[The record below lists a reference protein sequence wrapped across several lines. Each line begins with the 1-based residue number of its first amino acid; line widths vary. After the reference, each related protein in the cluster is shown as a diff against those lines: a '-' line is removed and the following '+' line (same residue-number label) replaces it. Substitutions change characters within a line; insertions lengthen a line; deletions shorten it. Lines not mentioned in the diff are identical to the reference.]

1 MGMVLAGFTFTMLG
15 FALIGLAS
23 SRAAQAQVS
32 DYLVAGRATPPWIA
46 GLSAVAS
53 NNSGFMFIGAVGLTY
68 RCGLAAFWLFFAWIA
83 GDYLSW
89 LLVHRKLRER
99 SEAQD
104 NNSVTGFLAHDG
116 TSHQR
121 ALQLLLGCLTVV
133 FLTLYAAAQLKA
145 GSKAIE
151 STLQWS
157 PTSGMIMGA
166 VMVAAYSFAGGI
178 RASMWTDVAQAMVMI
193 IAMSALVWVCHQRVA
208 PLSELTQHLGA
219 IDPDLLKWSP
229 AEATLGLWPY
239 AMGWFIAGFGGIG
252 QPHMIIRAMT
262 VSSPQ
267 GVTQMR
273 RIYFTWYIL
282 FSVLTMLVGLF
293 ARVYFERASHLK
305 FDEEVALP
313 LLADAHL
320 APLWVGLILAGV
332 FAASMSTADSQVL
345 ASSASLTQ
353 DIMTH
358 KRESYLASKV
368 ATLSVVACALVVALL
383 GPSSVFELVTLAW
396 GLMMTCLAPLM
407 IARVMEWHVSFQH
420 YLVVISLG
428 LAAMLTWKY
437 QLGLGNALYEGAV
450 GFLVTMPLLALSAH
464 LSRSQESS
472 QSPK

>member
-1 MGMVLAGFTFTMLG
+1 MGMILAGFTCTMIM
-15 FALIGLAS
+15 FALIGFAS
-23 SRAAQAQVS
+23 SRGAKAQVS

-68 RCGLAAFWLFFAWIA
+68 RCGLSAFWLFFAWIA

-89 LLVHRKLRER
+89 LLVHRKLRAR
-99 SEAQD
+99 SEAQ
-104 NNSVTGFLAHDG
+104 NNQSVTGFLAHDG
-116 TSHQR
+116 KDHQR
-121 ALQLLLGCLTVV
+121 SLQLLLGCLTVL

-145 GSKAIE
+145 GSKALE
-151 STLQWS
+151 STLHW
-157 PTSGMIMGA
+157 PPVSGAILGA
-166 VMVAAYSFAGGI
+166 FMVAAYSFAGGI

-193 IAMSALVWVCHQRVA
+193 IAMSALVWVCHHHVT
-208 PLSELTQHLGA
+208 PLSELKQQLGA
-219 IDPDLLKWSP
+219 ISPDLLKWSP
-229 AEATLGLWPY
+229 PEATLGVWPY
-239 AMGWFIAGFGGIG
+239 AIGWFVAGFGGVG

-273 RIYFTWYIL
+273 RIYFSWYII
-282 FSVLTMLVGLF
+282 FSALTMLVGLF
-293 ARVYFERASHLK
+293 ARVYFERASEVT
-305 FDEEVALP
+305 FDKEIALP

-320 APLWVGLILAGV
+320 APLWVGLILAGI
-332 FAASMSTADSQVL
+332 FSASMSTADSQVL

-353 DIMTH
+353 DIMIS

-368 ATLSVVACALVVALL
+368 ATLSVVTCALMVALV

-407 IARVMEWHVSFQH
+407 VARVLEWPVVFKH
-420 YLVVISLG
+420 YLAVVILG

-437 QLGLGNALYEGAV
+437 LLGFGDALYEGAI
-450 GFLVTMPLLALSAH
+450 GFAVSMPLIMLSAH
-464 LSRSQESS
+464 VQRSRD
-472 QSPK
+472 